1 MSIES
6 IAPAFIAQIRALRLQ
21 SAALQGELT
30 RLTGVAGSAKLSED
44 VRARPEVSAIVSRL
58 EQVESLINET
68 RKAMGG
74 GRIESS

>member
-1 MSIES
+1 LSSSTIETEFDFGK
-6 IAPAFIAQIRALRLQ
+6 IKFGWKNQIR
-21 SAALQGELT
+21 S
-30 RLTGVAGSAKLSED
+30 KLSED

-74 GRIESS
+74 GRIESSKGLPF